1 MTEPINIIQ
10 WNPGLPALADVGAR
24 PSQGRELKS
33 PTPTEPSV
41 SADIAPRALLL
52 SEEGL
57 DFDRSRAFGDKAE
70 VYFDLHFRSTHAETL
85 TANGYYSEETQS
97 LEINWN
103 FAFER
108 LQVSDGVIKTSH
120 YEADLSISIS
130 KLQSRAVSPFVEKDD
145 IISLVRQLLS
155 DVREVVGKED
165 RRGDKYTLTNDD
177 LLALLLKDNGR
188 LAKKVEALIQL
199 TVMLAR
205 LKQQAAGDQEFVI
218 ATPSGTALSDI
229 TATEKSAVV
238 KQISFSISHISQ
250 SVEGSPPSGRSAIP
264 ESPDTA
270 S

>member
-10 WNPGLPALADVGAR
+10 WNPGLPALVDVGAR

-85 TANGYYSEETQS
+85 TANGYYSEETRS
-97 LEINWN
+97 LEINWK

-108 LQVSDGVIKTSH
+108 QQEVDGVITTRH
-120 YEADLSISIS
+120 YKADLSISIT
-130 KLQSRAVSPFVEKDD
+130 KIQSRVVSPFVEKDD
-145 IISLVRQLLS
+145 IISLVRQLLR
-155 DVREVVGKED
+155 DVRGVVGEED
-165 RRGDKYTLTNDD
+165 RSGGKYTLTNDE
-177 LLALLLKDNGR
+177 LLALLMKDDGR

-205 LKQQAAGDQEFVI
+205 LKQQAAGDQVFVI
-218 ATPSGTALSDI
+218 ATPKGTAISDM
-229 TATEKSAVV
+229 TVTDESAVV

-250 SVEGSPPSGRSAIP
+250 SGEGSPPSGPSAIP
-264 ESPDTA
+264 ELPDTA